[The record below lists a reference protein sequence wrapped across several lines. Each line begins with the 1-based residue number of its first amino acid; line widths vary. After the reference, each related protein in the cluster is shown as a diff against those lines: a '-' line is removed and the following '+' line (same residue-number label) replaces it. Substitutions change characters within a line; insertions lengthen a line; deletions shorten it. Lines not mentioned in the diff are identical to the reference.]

1 MPSSGK
7 MASFTATEAPKK
19 KGFVAPVAPKC
30 WICNKSV
37 YKMEEV
43 IAIGKT
49 WHKSCFLCGGK
60 HNVEGDPKVG
70 CKKGLTLDTYLEHDK
85 EPYCQACHRRNF
97 GAKGFGFGISTLDT
111 EAAKPITAITSTDS
125 ATKTTKHEDA
135 KECPIATTLS
145 TAPIQEGGQFE
156 EKTETV
162 SDVNAVT
169 EATKTM
175 TLKERAAAFS
185 STASP
190 STASSVSSTTSK
202 SKLSGKLASLG
213 GGAAPKCK
221 VCSKAVYKME
231 EIVAMSHTWHK
242 ACFRC
247 GGTASDGCGKGLS
260 LDTYT
265 DHANNPYCNACYG
278 KLFRPKGMGYGN
290 TLNTEEGHR
299 VGISP
304 TKLMGQLEAA
314 ADGREGAVDK
324 HPSASYVG
332 DGNEVN
338 EEEWD

>member
-1 MPSSGK
+1 
-7 MASFTATEAPKK
+7 MASFTSSSEAPKK
-19 KGFVAPVAPKC
+19 RGFVAPVAPKC
-30 WICNKSV
+30 WICDKSV

-43 IAIGKT
+43 IAISKT
-49 WHKSCFLCGGK
+49 WHKTCFTCGGK
-60 HNVEGDPKVG
+60 HNAEGDSKAG

-97 GAKGFGFGISTLDT
+97 GAKGFGFGINTLDT
-111 EAAKPITAITSTDS
+111 EAAKPVTAIASESCVPTNAGVSTGDS
-125 ATKTTKHEDA
+125 TTTTVDP
-135 KECPIATTLS
+135 PI
-145 TAPIQEGGQFE
+145 P
-156 EKTETV
+156 TV
-162 SDVNAVT
+162 SIDAPPVSDKVETEPDTAVIE

-175 TLKERAAAFS
+175 SLKERAAAFS
-185 STASP
+185 S
-190 STASSVSSTTSK
+190 SSSSSSTSSISSNSSK
-202 SKLSGKLASLG
+202 PKPSGKLAFLG

-221 VCSKAVYKME
+221 VCLKAVYKME

-247 GGTASDGCGKGLS
+247 GGNASDGCGKGLS

-265 DHANNPYCNACYG
+265 DHGNNPYCNACYG
-278 KLFRPKGMGYGN
+278 RLFRPKGMGYGN

-304 TKLMGQLEAA
+304 TKLKSQLETA

-324 HPSASYVG
+324 HPSASFVG

>member
-1 MPSSGK
+1 
-7 MASFTATEAPKK
+7 MASFNASEAPKK

-30 WICNKSV
+30 WICDKSV

-43 IAIGKT
+43 IAISKT
-49 WHKSCFLCGGK
+49 WHRSCFLCGGK
-60 HNVEGDPKVG
+60 HNADGDPKAG

-111 EAAKPITAITSTDS
+111 EAAKPITAIAAPTASDTGSVTPED
-125 ATKTTKHEDA
+125 TKESSSV
-135 KECPIATTLS
+135 ATTPSAALTHGS
-145 TAPIQEGGQFE
+145 QV
-156 EKTETV
+156 EKGPSAA
-162 SDVNAVT
+162 SDINVVT

-175 TLKERAAAFS
+175 SLKERAAAFS
-185 STASP
+185 SASSS
-190 STASSVSSTTSK
+190 STVSSVSSNTSK
-202 SKLSGKLASLG
+202 PKPSGKLASLG
-213 GGAAPKCK
+213 GAAAPKCK
-221 VCSKAVYKME
+221 VCVKAVYKME
-231 EIVAMSHTWHK
+231 EIIAMSHTWHK

-278 KLFRPKGMGYGN
+278 RLFRPKGMGYGN

-299 VGISP
+299 VGVSP
-304 TKLMGQLEAA
+304 SKLKGQLEAA
-314 ADGREGAVDK
+314 AGGREGVVDK
-324 HPSASYVG
+324 HPSASYAG

-338 EEEWD
+338 EEELN

>member
-1 MPSSGK
+1 
-7 MASFTATEAPKK
+7 MASFTAASDAPKK

-43 IAIGKT
+43 IAISKT
-49 WHKSCFLCGGK
+49 WHKTCFTCGGK
-60 HNVEGDPKVG
+60 HNVEGDPKAG

-111 EAAKPITAITSTDS
+111 EAAKPVTAIASDSNVSVNTEASPVNTVTSDTAPTAS
-125 ATKTTKHEDA
+125 IDA
-135 KECPIATTLS
+135 TLS
-145 TAPIQEGGQFE
+145 NKVEKAPVVEPDA
-156 EKTETV
+156 
-162 SDVNAVT
+162 DVIT

-175 TLKERAAAFS
+175 SLKERAAAFS
-185 STASP
+185 STN
-190 STASSVSSTTSK
+190 STSSMSSSSSNPK
-202 SKLSGKLASLG
+202 PAGKLAFLG

-221 VCSKAVYKME
+221 VCVKAVYKME

-247 GGTASDGCGKGLS
+247 GGNASDGCGKGLS
-260 LDTYT
+260 LSTYM

-278 KLFRPKGMGYGN
+278 RLFRPKGMGYGN

-299 VGISP
+299 VGVSP
-304 TKLMGQLEAA
+304 TKLKGQLEAA
-314 ADGREGAVDK
+314 AGGREGVVDK
-324 HPSASYVG
+324 HPSASFSG

-338 EEEWD
+338 EDEWD